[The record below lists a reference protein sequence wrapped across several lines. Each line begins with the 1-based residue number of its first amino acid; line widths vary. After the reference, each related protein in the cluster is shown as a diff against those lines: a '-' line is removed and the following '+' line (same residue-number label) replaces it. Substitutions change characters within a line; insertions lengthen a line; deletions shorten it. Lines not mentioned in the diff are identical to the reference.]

1 MEIPDTDSKLFLS
14 FDNIDEP
21 FRSKYVGVRVGERK
35 IAPGEPKTSSSKV
48 GRLVNRPV
56 GDFVGVFINLSPL
69 ILGMGTGEN
78 VTLLFFFD
86 ETLALFGAA
95 FFEGFC
101 FDCCCRR

>member
-14 FDNIDEP
+14 FVIMDEP

-56 GDFVGVFINLSPL
+56 GDFVGVFMNCVS
-69 ILGMGTGEN
+69 
-78 VTLLFFFD
+78 
-86 ETLALFGAA
+86 ETTKIVKAKIVSSNA
-95 FFEGFC
+95 
-101 FDCCCRR
+101 